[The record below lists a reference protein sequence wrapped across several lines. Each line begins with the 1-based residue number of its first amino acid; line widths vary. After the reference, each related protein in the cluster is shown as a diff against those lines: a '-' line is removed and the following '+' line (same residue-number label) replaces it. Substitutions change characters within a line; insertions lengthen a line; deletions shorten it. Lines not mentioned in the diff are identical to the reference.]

1 LDWAAF
7 QQSSSQWVAAYNAF
21 RSNPTPGNALSA
33 GLQFLYA
40 SVDAAGAA
48 LPAVPAVAGYVQKAT
63 QVTVDAAEAGVAVY
77 KSVTKTGEV
86 NYVGITN
93 DLPRRAI
100 EQFRAKGIQIEKVV
114 GGLSRDAARAV
125 EQALIE
131 LHGLGKEGGTLLNKI
146 NSISKK
152 NPEYGKLVKQGLEI
166 LERIG
171 Y

>member
-1 LDWAAF
+1 
-7 QQSSSQWVAAYNAF
+7 
-21 RSNPTPGNALSA
+21 
-33 GLQFLYA
+33 
-40 SVDAAGAA
+40 

>member
-1 LDWAAF
+1 LQDTCKRLHKSPSMPLKLASRF
-7 QQSSSQWVAAYNAF
+7 TN
-21 RSNPTPGNALSA
+21 RSLR
-33 GLQFLYA
+33 
-40 SVDAAGAA
+40 
-48 LPAVPAVAGYVQKAT
+48 PARF
-63 QVTVDAAEAGVAVY
+63 
-77 KSVTKTGEV
+77 

-131 LHGLGKEGGTLLNKI
+131 LHGLGKEGGTLFNKI

-171 Y
+171 YQ